1 MSPLSLVLP
10 FSKLNPHKKEQKT
23 APHGK
28 QAWIITRYHWTA
40 ASQTGFHGS
49 KDSVEMN
56 QCYPSLNYPI
66 ISNCR
71 VKMLQLQC
79 KWLQPWPRGGN
90 HRLHDNNNVNSNS
103 NNKERKNNKYSYRYR
118 MIQDIHTFKIIQIL
132 EIKWIRKPKGG
143 VSSVYPSPP
152 ALYETAPSRR
162 VRKAVFLTSAL
173 PFSSDASS
181 SSSPG

>member
-1 MSPLSLVLP
+1 MA
-10 FSKLNPHKKEQKT
+10 SKLESFQDIIELQLHKPDFTELE
-23 APHGK
+23 
-28 QAWIITRYHWTA
+28 
-40 ASQTGFHGS
+40 S

-90 HRLHDNNNVNSNS
+90 HRLHDNNNDNSNS

-132 EIKWIRKPKGG
+132 EII
-143 VSSVYPSPP
+143 
-152 ALYETAPSRR
+152 
-162 VRKAVFLTSAL
+162 
-173 PFSSDASS
+173 
-181 SSSPG
+181 